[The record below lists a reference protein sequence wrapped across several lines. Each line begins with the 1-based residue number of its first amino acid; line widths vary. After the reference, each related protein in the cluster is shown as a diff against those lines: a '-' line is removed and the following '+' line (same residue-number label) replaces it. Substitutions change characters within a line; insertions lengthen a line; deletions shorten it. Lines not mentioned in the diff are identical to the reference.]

1 MFTPGFNFSEAEN
14 TITFDLDCS
23 QKKAPIIIF
32 NKNDYDFDSYDRVLT
47 DPLSKNK
54 KFQK

>member
-1 MFTPGFNFSEAEN
+1 MFTPGFKFSEAEN

-32 NKNDYDFDSYDRVLT
+32 NKNNYDFDS
-47 DPLSKNK
+47 
-54 KFQK
+54 